1 MNSAYPEQKSQLD
14 VLARDLIVRYC
25 RHRHTFPEKSIEFLL
40 KILPVDIKTS
50 SVAIEIVIDSLVHS
64 SFPSHFLQGKKPI
77 ESFSDLSL
85 AAVETLSDHN
95 NHPRT
100 TIELATAYWALGHSA
115 RLSFRQIKNW
125 EGDTSNIKSIRMA
138 EAAWE
143 AIKRGRIVAD
153 RRFSDNEFVVYQLPP
168 GVYKL
173 LSIGLDIY
181 NTNYGQLSPAD
192 GVSAA
197 KENIGVENYLVF

>member
-1 MNSAYPEQKSQLD
+1 MNIAHPEQESQLD
-14 VLARDLIVRYC
+14 VLARDIITRYC
-25 RHRHTFPEKSIEFLL
+25 RNRHTFPQESIEFLL
-40 KILPVDIKTS
+40 KILPVDIKTG
-50 SVAIEIVIDSLVHS
+50 SVAIEIAVDTLVHS

-85 AAVETLSDHN
+85 AAVETLSDNN

-100 TIELATAYWALGHSA
+100 TIELATAYWALGPSA
-115 RLSFRQIKNW
+115 RLSFRQIKDW
-125 EGDTSNIKSIRMA
+125 EGDTRNIKSIRRA

-153 RRFSDNEFVVYQLPP
+153 RGLGDKEFVVYQLPP

-197 KENIGVENYLVF
+197 KENIGVENYLIF